1 MSNREACLQLCDQW
15 IRMAVDADKAADRE
29 APNSM
34 RREKAKLRARLLQT
48 CATELREL
56 MGPVRRG

>member
-15 IRMAVDADKAADRE
+15 VRMAMDAENAAYRE

-34 RREKAKLRARLLQT
+34 RREKAKLRARLLQN
-48 CATELREL
+48 CAAELREL